1 MDAGFRKWLAESR
14 GFQAGDSIR
23 TKDQFEALYRLYLN
37 ETTAGGARQNGGSV
51 GVQQIM
57 QQAQAP
63 TAASEGDSVIGS
75 FISSLFG
82 SNDPGRPVPPPT
94 PEPTPAAAAGGSRR
108 SASALL
114 DAVMQDP
121 QAPVAVERR
130 QLPTGGRVAFEEA
143 MPIEAMT
150 NAPTGAALL
159 ASPTP
164 TPMPQE
170 QFVGETFTQDQFR
183 QMTGRDLGPGE
194 YFDAKG
200 RPFLV
205 K

>member
-1 MDAGFRKWLAESR
+1 MDAGFQKWLGETR
-14 GFQAGDSIR
+14 GFKPGDLIR
-23 TKDQFEALYRLYLN
+23 TQDQFNALYRLYLN
-37 ETTAGGARQNGGSV
+37 ETTAGGARQNDASG

-63 TAASEGDSVIGS
+63 AAASESDSVIGS

-82 SNDPGRPVPPPT
+82 GNDPGRPVPQPT
-94 PEPTPAAAAGGSRR
+94 PEPTQAAPAGGSRR

-114 DAVMQDP
+114 DAALQDSA
-121 QAPVAVERR
+121 APVAVERP
-130 QLPTGGRVAFEEA
+130 QLPTGGRVAYEEA
-143 MPIEAMT
+143 VPMEAMT
-150 NAPTGAALL
+150 NAPTAEALL
-159 ASPTP
+159 AAPTP
-164 TPMPQE
+164 LPQE

-183 QMTGRDLGPGE
+183 QMTGRDLAAGE
-194 YFDAKG
+194 YLDAQG